1 VPNQFG
7 FVNRFVDENKF
18 PTKFIAM
25 EAMGT
30 ALVGYR
36 GIQAELLL
44 ALKKHQPLTAR
55 ELAARFDLTP
65 NAMRRHLETLEAAGI
80 VHHTRE
86 VRGVGGPVHAF
97 TLTGSGE
104 ALFPRQYA
112 SVLLE
117 TLESIAT
124 EHGRAGVSDFF
135 RRKWTALASDAA
147 PALQQLPLVE
157 RVQLLAELWTS
168 LGYMAEAD
176 SDASTGQPVLRK
188 HNCAIRAVAESY
200 PEICATEATFI
211 ADVLGVPAERRRHI
225 LAGCNT
231 CEYVIGALPQAPHL
245 TELAT
250 SNAGDR
256 RGDV

>member
-1 VPNQFG
+1 
-7 FVNRFVDENKF
+7 
-18 PTKFIAM
+18 M
-25 EAMGT
+25 EELST
-30 ALVGYR
+30 SLVGYR

-65 NAMRRHLETLEAAGI
+65 NAMRRHLETLESAGI
-80 VHHTRE
+80 VRHARE

-97 TLTGSGE
+97 SLTGSGE

-112 SVLLE
+112 TVLLE
-117 TLESIAT
+117 TLESIAA
-124 EHGRAGVSDFF
+124 EHGRGGVSDFF
-135 RRKWTALASDAA
+135 RRKWTSLASEAA
-147 PALQQLPLVE
+147 PALQQLPLSE

-168 LGYMAEAD
+168 MGYMAEAD
-176 SDASTGQPVLRK
+176 VDAESGLPVLRK
-188 HNCAIRAVAESY
+188 HNCAIRAVAEQY
-200 PEICATEATFI
+200 PEICATEAAFI
-211 ADVLGVPAERRRHI
+211 ADVVGVPADRRQHI

-231 CEYVIGALPQAPHL
+231 CEYVMGRAQQALGP

>member
-1 VPNQFG
+1 
-7 FVNRFVDENKF
+7 
-18 PTKFIAM
+18 M
-25 EAMGT
+25 EEMGT

-44 ALKKHQPLTAR
+44 ELKKHQPLTAR
-55 ELAARFDLTP
+55 ELSIRFDLTP
-65 NAMRRHLETLEAAGI
+65 NALRRHLETLEAAGI
-80 VHHTRE
+80 VRHSRE

-97 TLTGSGE
+97 ALTGSGE

-112 SVLLE
+112 TVLLE
-117 TLESIAT
+117 MLDSIVN
-124 EHGRAGVSDFF
+124 EHGRDGVSDFF
-135 RRKWTALASDAA
+135 RRKWTSLASEAA
-147 PALQQLPLVE
+147 PQLQQLPLAE

-176 SDASTGQPVLRK
+176 VDEATGRPVLRK

-200 PEICATEATFI
+200 PEICATEAAFI
-211 ADVLGVPAERRRHI
+211 ADVLGVPAERRQHI

-231 CEYVIGALPQAPHL
+231 CEYVVGATRGTHRSTELA

-250 SNAGDR
+250 SYAGDR

>member
-1 VPNQFG
+1 
-7 FVNRFVDENKF
+7 
-18 PTKFIAM
+18 M
-25 EAMGT
+25 EEMGT
-30 ALVGYR
+30 SLVGYR

-80 VHHTRE
+80 VRHTRE

-97 TLTGSGE
+97 SLTGSGE
-104 ALFPRQYA
+104 TLFPRQYA
-112 SVLLE
+112 TVLLE
-117 TLESIAT
+117 TLESIAA
-124 EHGRAGVSDFF
+124 EHGREGVSDFF
-135 RRKWTALASDAA
+135 RRKWTVIAAEAA
-147 PALQQLPLVE
+147 PALQQLPLTE
-157 RVQLLAELWTS
+157 RVQLAELWTS

-176 SDASTGQPVLRK
+176 VDAESGLPVLRK
-188 HNCAIRAVAESY
+188 HNCAIRAVAEQY
-200 PEICATEATFI
+200 PEICATEASFI
-211 ADVLGVPAERRRHI
+211 AEVIGIPAERRQHI

-231 CEYVIGALPQAPHL
+231 CEYVVGGAQQARQS

-256 RGDV
+256 RGEV

>member
-1 VPNQFG
+1 
-7 FVNRFVDENKF
+7 
-18 PTKFIAM
+18 M
-25 EAMGT
+25 EEMGT

-80 VHHTRE
+80 VRHSRE

-97 TLTGSGE
+97 SLTGSGE

-112 SVLLE
+112 TVLLE
-117 TLESIAT
+117 TLDAIAA
-124 EHGRAGVSDFF
+124 EHGRGGVSEFF
-135 RRKWTALASDAA
+135 RRKWTALAAEAA
-147 PALQQLPLVE
+147 PALQLLPLTE

-176 SDASTGQPVLRK
+176 VDDDTGLPVLRK
-188 HNCAIRAVAESY
+188 HNCAIRAVAEQY
-200 PEICATEATFI
+200 PEVCATEAAFI
-211 ADVLGVPAERRRHI
+211 ADVLGVPAERREHI
-225 LAGCNT
+225 MAGCNT
-231 CEYVIGALPQAPHL
+231 CVYVLGGAPLAHQS
-245 TELAT
+245 TEFAT
-250 SNAGDR
+250 SNADDR
-256 RGDV
+256 RGDA

>member
-1 VPNQFG
+1 
-7 FVNRFVDENKF
+7 
-18 PTKFIAM
+18 M
-25 EAMGT
+25 EEMGT

-80 VHHTRE
+80 VRHSRE

-97 TLTGSGE
+97 SLTGSGE

-112 SVLLE
+112 TVLLE
-117 TLESIAT
+117 TLDSIAA
-124 EHGRAGVSDFF
+124 EHGRGGVSEFF
-135 RRKWTALASDAA
+135 RRKWTALAAEAA
-147 PALQQLPLVE
+147 PALQLLPLTE

-176 SDASTGQPVLRK
+176 VDDDTGLPVLRK
-188 HNCAIRAVAESY
+188 HNCAIRAVAEQY
-200 PEICATEATFI
+200 PEVCATEAAFI
-211 ADVLGVPAERRRHI
+211 ADVLGVPAERRQHI
-225 LAGCNT
+225 IAGCNT
-231 CEYVIGALPQAPHL
+231 CVYVLGGAPHAHPS
-245 TELAT
+245 TEFAT

-256 RGDV
+256 RGDA

>member
-1 VPNQFG
+1 
-7 FVNRFVDENKF
+7 
-18 PTKFIAM
+18 M
-25 EAMGT
+25 EEMGT

-80 VHHTRE
+80 VRHTRE

-97 TLTGSGE
+97 SLSGSGE
-104 ALFPRQYA
+104 QLFPRQYA
-112 SVLLE
+112 AVLLE
-117 TLESIAT
+117 TLESIAA
-124 EHGRAGVSDFF
+124 EHGRGGVSDFF
-135 RRKWTALASDAA
+135 RRKWTALAADAA
-147 PALQQLPLVE
+147 PALQQLPLHE
-157 RVQLLAELWTS
+157 RMQLLAELWTS

-176 SDASTGQPVLRK
+176 VDADSGLPVLRK
-188 HNCAIRAVAESY
+188 HNCAIRAVAEQY
-200 PEICATEATFI
+200 PEICATEAAFI
-211 ADVLGVPAERRRHI
+211 ADVIGIPAERRQHI

-231 CEYVIGALPQAPHL
+231 CEYVVGHAHRADVS

-256 RGDV
+256 RGEA

>member
-1 VPNQFG
+1 
-7 FVNRFVDENKF
+7 
-18 PTKFIAM
+18 
-25 EAMGT
+25 MGT

-80 VHHTRE
+80 VRHARE

-97 TLTGSGE
+97 SLTGGGE

-112 SVLLE
+112 TVLLE
-117 TLESIAT
+117 TLDSIAA
-124 EHGRAGVSDFF
+124 EHGRDGVSDFF
-135 RRKWTALASDAA
+135 RRKWTALAAEAA
-147 PALQQLPLVE
+147 PALQQLPLPE

-176 SDASTGQPVLRK
+176 VDDDSGLPLLRK
-188 HNCAIRAVAESY
+188 HNCAIRAVAERY
-200 PEICATEATFI
+200 PEICSTEAEFI
-211 ADVLGVPAERRRHI
+211 ADVLGVPAERRQHI

-231 CEYVIGALPQAPHL
+231 CVYVLGEAPLAHRP

-256 RGDV
+256 RGDA

>member
-1 VPNQFG
+1 
-7 FVNRFVDENKF
+7 
-18 PTKFIAM
+18 M
-25 EAMGT
+25 EEMGT

-80 VHHTRE
+80 VRHARE

-97 TLTGSGE
+97 SLTGGGE

-112 SVLLE
+112 TVLLE
-117 TLESIAT
+117 TLDSIAA
-124 EHGRAGVSDFF
+124 EHGRDGVSDFF
-135 RRKWTALASDAA
+135 RRKWTALAAEAA
-147 PALQQLPLVE
+147 PALQQLPLPE

-176 SDASTGQPVLRK
+176 VDDDSGLPLLRK
-188 HNCAIRAVAESY
+188 HNCAIRAVAERY
-200 PEICATEATFI
+200 PEICSTEAEFI
-211 ADVLGVPAERRRHI
+211 ADVLGVPAERRQHI

-231 CEYVIGALPQAPHL
+231 CVYVLGEAPLAHRP

-256 RGDV
+256 RGDA

>member
-1 VPNQFG
+1 
-7 FVNRFVDENKF
+7 
-18 PTKFIAM
+18 M
-25 EAMGT
+25 ETMGT

-44 ALKKHQPLTAR
+44 SLKKHQPLTAR

-80 VHHTRE
+80 VRHTRE

-97 TLTGSGE
+97 TLTDSGE

-112 SVLLE
+112 AVLLE
-117 TLESIAT
+117 TLDSIAA
-124 EHGRAGVSDFF
+124 EHGRAAVSDFF
-135 RRKWTALASDAA
+135 RRKWTSLAAEAA
-147 PALQQLPLVE
+147 PALQQLPLTE

-176 SDASTGQPVLRK
+176 RDDATGQPVLRK

-200 PEICATEATFI
+200 PEICATEAAFI
-211 ADVLGVPAERRRHI
+211 ADVLGVPADRRRHI

-231 CEYVIGALPQAPHL
+231 CEYVIGAARQAQQSSEL
-245 TELAT
+245 TT

>member
-1 VPNQFG
+1 M
-7 FVNRFVDENKF
+7 DE
-18 PTKFIAM
+18 
-25 EAMGT
+25 MGT

-36 GIQAELLL
+36 GIQADLLL

-55 ELAARFDLTP
+55 ELSARFDLTP

-80 VHHTRE
+80 VRHVRE

-97 TLTGSGE
+97 SLTGSGE

-112 SVLLE
+112 TVLLE
-117 TLESIAT
+117 TLESIAD
-124 EHGRAGVSDFF
+124 EHGRGGVGDFF
-135 RRKWTALASDAA
+135 RRKWTALAAEAA
-147 PALQQLPLVE
+147 PALHQLPLHE

-176 SDASTGQPVLRK
+176 VDLESGLPVLRK
-188 HNCAIRAVAESY
+188 HNCAIRAVADQY
-200 PEICATEATFI
+200 PEVCATEAEFI
-211 ADVLGVPAERRRHI
+211 ADVIGVPAERRQHI

-231 CEYVIGALPQAPHL
+231 CVYVLGGAQQAHAP

-256 RGDV
+256 RGEA

>member
-1 VPNQFG
+1 
-7 FVNRFVDENKF
+7 
-18 PTKFIAM
+18 M
-25 EAMGT
+25 EEMGT

-80 VHHTRE
+80 VRHTRE

-104 ALFPRQYA
+104 ALFPRSYGN
-112 SVLLE
+112 VLLE
-117 TLESIAT
+117 TLDALAA
-124 EHGRAGVSDFF
+124 EHGREGVADFF
-135 RRKWTALASDAA
+135 RRKWTAMAAEAA
-147 PALQQLPLVE
+147 PALHQLPLEE
-157 RVQLLAELWTS
+157 RVQLVAELWTS

-176 SDASTGQPVLRK
+176 VEEGTGLPLLRK
-188 HNCAIRAVAESY
+188 HNCAIRAVAERY
-200 PEICATEATFI
+200 PEVCATEAEFI
-211 ADVLGVPAERRRHI
+211 AEVVGVAAARRQHI

-231 CEYVIGALPQAPHL
+231 CVYVMGGGQQAPGPR
-245 TELAT
+245 EFAT

-256 RGDV
+256 RGDA

>member
-1 VPNQFG
+1 
-7 FVNRFVDENKF
+7 
-18 PTKFIAM
+18 M
-25 EAMGT
+25 EEMGT
-30 ALVGYR
+30 SLVGYR

-80 VHHTRE
+80 VRHTRE

-97 TLTGSGE
+97 SLSGSGE

-112 SVLLE
+112 TVLLE
-117 TLESIAT
+117 TLESIAA
-124 EHGRAGVSDFF
+124 EHGRGGVSDFF
-135 RRKWTALASDAA
+135 RRKWTVLAAEAA
-147 PALQQLPLVE
+147 PALQQLPIGE

-176 SDASTGQPVLRK
+176 VDAGSGQPVLRK
-188 HNCAIRAVAESY
+188 HNCAIRAVAEQY
-200 PEICATEATFI
+200 PEICATEAAFI
-211 ADVLGVPAERRRHI
+211 ADVLGVPAERRQHI

-231 CEYVIGALPQAPHL
+231 CEYVLGGAPVARRS

-256 RGDV
+256 RGDA

>member
-1 VPNQFG
+1 
-7 FVNRFVDENKF
+7 
-18 PTKFIAM
+18 M
-25 EAMGT
+25 EEMGT
-30 ALVGYR
+30 SLVGYR

-55 ELAARFDLTP
+55 ELSARFDLTP

-80 VHHTRE
+80 VRHTRE

-97 TLTGSGE
+97 SLSGSGE

-112 SVLLE
+112 TVLLE
-117 TLESIAT
+117 TLESIAA
-124 EHGRAGVSDFF
+124 EHGREGVSEFF
-135 RRKWTALASDAA
+135 RRKWTVLAAEAA
-147 PALQQLPLVE
+147 PALQQLPLAE

-176 SDASTGQPVLRK
+176 VDADSGLPVLRK
-188 HNCAIRAVAESY
+188 HNCAIRAVAEQY
-200 PEICATEATFI
+200 PEICATEASFI
-211 ADVLGVPAERRRHI
+211 AEVIGIPAERRQHI

-231 CEYVIGALPQAPHL
+231 CEYVVGGAQQARL
-245 TELAT
+245 STELAT

>member
-1 VPNQFG
+1 
-7 FVNRFVDENKF
+7 
-18 PTKFIAM
+18 M
-25 EAMGT
+25 EEVGT
-30 ALVGYR
+30 SLVGYR

-80 VHHTRE
+80 VRHARE

-97 TLTGSGE
+97 SLSGSGE

-112 SVLLE
+112 TVLLE
-117 TLESIAT
+117 TLDSIAG
-124 EHGRAGVSDFF
+124 EHGRGGVSDFF
-135 RRKWTALASDAA
+135 RRKWTSLAAEAA
-147 PALQQLPLVE
+147 PALQQLPLSE

-168 LGYMAEAD
+168 MGYMAEAD
-176 SDASTGQPVLRK
+176 VDADSGLPVLRK
-188 HNCAIRAVAESY
+188 HNCAIRAVAEQY
-200 PEICATEATFI
+200 PEICATEAAFI
-211 ADVLGVPAERRRHI
+211 ADVVGIPAERRQHI

-231 CEYVIGALPQAPHL
+231 CEYVMGRAQQACAP
-245 TELAT
+245 TDLAT

-256 RGDV
+256 RGEA

>member
-1 VPNQFG
+1 
-7 FVNRFVDENKF
+7 
-18 PTKFIAM
+18 M
-25 EAMGT
+25 EEMGT
-30 ALVGYR
+30 SLVGYR
-36 GIQAELLL
+36 GIQADLLL

-80 VHHTRE
+80 VRHTRE

-97 TLTGSGE
+97 WLSGSGE

-112 SVLLE
+112 TVLLE
-117 TLESIAT
+117 TLDSIAA
-124 EHGRAGVSDFF
+124 EHGREGVSDFF
-135 RRKWTALASDAA
+135 RRKWTVMAAEAA
-147 PALQQLPLVE
+147 PALQQLPLTE

-176 SDASTGQPVLRK
+176 VDAESGLPVLRK
-188 HNCAIRAVAESY
+188 HNCAIRAVAEQY
-200 PEICATEATFI
+200 PEICATEASFI
-211 ADVLGVPAERRRHI
+211 ADVLGIPAERRQHI

-231 CEYVIGALPQAPHL
+231 CEYVVGGAQQARQS